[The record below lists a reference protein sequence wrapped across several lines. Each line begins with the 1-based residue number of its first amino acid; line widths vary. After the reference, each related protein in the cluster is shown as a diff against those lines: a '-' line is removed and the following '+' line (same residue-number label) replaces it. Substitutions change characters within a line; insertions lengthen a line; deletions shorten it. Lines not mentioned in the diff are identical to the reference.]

1 MRNSSSLDWLRF
13 MHTPND
19 YRVSRNSPFIIK
31 SIQFCVHLSLGIC
44 SPLGKF
50 LYTRIF
56 STFFGH
62 PVQLVYCMQNE
73 SPGMSFMRDLL
84 S

>member
-1 MRNSSSLDWLRF
+1 MNRYTNEYAYMRIIPLESL
-13 MHTPND
+13 
-19 YRVSRNSPFIIK
+19 
-31 SIQFCVHLSLGIC
+31 LSLYAEPRCNARTLILGIC

-56 STFFGH
+56 SVALGH